1 MQIPSPFSSILPQSC
16 VIWCKNMDRRCV
28 ASGVASFQYL
38 TVVECGDYIAS
49 VCEPGYVCAH
59 VNCRGLPGFSSQI
72 ASRQTG
78 SEALHIIA
86 PILLLLLPFPSF
98 LPPIASMLSRLS
110 LTHSLARPALIF
122 VNFRAPPFPS
132 CFLVVELQGPVLQ
145 TDQKVIHEF

>member
-1 MQIPSPFSSILPQSC
+1 MCCIRCSLFSVS
-16 VIWCKNMDRRCV
+16 RC
-28 ASGVASFQYL
+28 
-38 TVVECGDYIAS
+38 CGDYIAS

-59 VNCRGLPGFSSQI
+59 VNCRGLPGFWSQI

-86 PILLLLLPFPSF
+86 PILLLLPSFPSF

-122 VNFRAPPFPS
+122 VNFRAPPLPS
-132 CFLVVELQGPVLQ
+132 CFLDVELLCPAQSSKPNIIRKFQEIASPSFNPILKENK
-145 TDQKVIHEF
+145 TRASR